1 MSVSVPIAGDQARP
15 ANIAGLPELEDI
27 DAAIGGTVRFC
38 VGPRLDAMDRAM
50 WQEHLAIAERHVAEA
65 RQHIVRQRQI
75 IFELR
80 RCGHNTTTAQAVLAT
95 FKATLRAHIEDRDRL
110 KAELSR

>member
-1 MSVSVPIAGDQARP
+1 
-15 ANIAGLPELEDI
+15 
-27 DAAIGGTVRFC
+27 
-38 VGPRLDAMDRAM
+38 
-50 WQEHLAIAERHVAEA
+50 VAEA